1 MSNHH
6 PILNT
11 ICLLLSILLITACTQ
26 QPPAMT
32 TKQASTQASP
42 PSHSSL
48 TTKEKPQI
56 FEFTYHHFK
65 ENENVKAS
73 AVTRDIHKF
82 EADLQYL
89 KAQGYNN
96 VTHKQI
102 IDHFD
107 KGAPLPEKPYA
118 IRFDDGYLSNYTLAF
133 PIIKKYN
140 AKVAICIIGV
150 SVGVHENITPH
161 FSWQQ
166 AREMVDSGLIS
177 IQNHSYDLHKIDG
190 SGVGQFE
197 GESLEDY
204 KTRLRT
210 DFTKLN
216 DLIYQNVGNKP
227 YLFAYP
233 NGVVNDTAEQIARE
247 CGFTFTTAR
256 PNILSTE
263 RDYDKYNLTRLDFFS
278 YTKVDELIKT
288 AQ

>member
-1 MSNHH
+1 MPKHH
-6 PILNT
+6 QPFNMLF
-11 ICLLLSILLITACTQ
+11 LLLTTLLLTACAQRPSSMSTT
-26 QPPAMT
+26 QPPLPST
-32 TKQASTQASP
+32 TTE
-42 PSHSSL
+42 
-48 TTKEKPQI
+48 EKPQI
-56 FEFTYHHFK
+56 LEFTYHHFK
-65 ENENVKAS
+65 ENENIKAS

-89 KAQGYNN
+89 KTQGYNN

-102 IDHFD
+102 MDHFD

-150 SVGVHENITPH
+150 SVGVTENITPH
-161 FSWQQ
+161 FSWPQ
-166 AREMVDSGLIS
+166 AREMADSGLIS

-190 SGVGQFE
+190 SGVGQLE

-204 KTRLRT
+204 KTRLRA

-216 DLIYQNVGNKP
+216 DLIYQYVGTRP

-256 PNILSTE
+256 PDILSTE

-278 YTKVDELIKT
+278 WTKVDELIKT